1 MAERRAARVPQKVVH
16 RHRIGSLVF
25 KRVSEFV
32 RVRGEPKAI
41 LKWIDI
47 AGMRTPIYVDLDS
60 SKLRRV
66 QAGPKTRFFYAGT
79 TVEPGTP
86 DEPRP
91 AIRGRRGAG
100 SQPMPGG
107 RRRTDPPLGHST
119 R

>member
-47 AGMRTPIYVDLDS
+47 AGVRTPIYVDLDPA
-60 SKLRRV
+60 KLRRIA
-66 QAGPKTRFFYAGT
+66 AGPKTRIYYDGT
-79 TVEPGTP
+79 TVEPG
-86 DEPRP
+86 
-91 AIRGRRGAG
+91 ASRGAG

-107 RRRTDPPLGHST
+107 RRRTDPPSEKAPAS
-119 R
+119 